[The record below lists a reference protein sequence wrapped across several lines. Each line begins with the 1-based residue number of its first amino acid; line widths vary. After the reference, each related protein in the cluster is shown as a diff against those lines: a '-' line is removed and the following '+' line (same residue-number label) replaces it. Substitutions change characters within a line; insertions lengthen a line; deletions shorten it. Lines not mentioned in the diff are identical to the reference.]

1 MKYDYVRHDCNVNDV
16 FSISHRLVSEFSLI
30 GHKMV
35 MLLKFLLRLE
45 RNWKMLKPRYSELKQ
60 DVGLLQTWS
69 HMVDMFLIVKILKN
83 GKICQ
88 TMLFPLRKSLNQAMS
103 LTVIVK
109 SAAMS
114 RTLIVK
120 SACTFATLTT
130 SNFPLKDR
138 FNSFKIH

>member
-1 MKYDYVRHDCNVNDV
+1 
-16 FSISHRLVSEFSLI
+16 
-30 GHKMV
+30 
-35 MLLKFLLRLE
+35 
-45 RNWKMLKPRYSELKQ
+45 MLKPRYSELKQ

-130 SNFPLKDR
+130 STSPLKDR

>member
-1 MKYDYVRHDCNVNDV
+1 MKHDYIRHDGNVYDV
-16 FSISHRLVSEFSLI
+16 FLISHRLVSEFSLI

-45 RNWKMLKPRYSELKQ
+45 RNWKMLKPRYSKLKQ

-88 TMLFPLRKSLNQAMS
+88 IIAFSSKKKFKPSNVINCDPKICLHICYTNNQYFPSERQ
-103 LTVIVK
+103 I
-109 SAAMS
+109 
-114 RTLIVK
+114 
-120 SACTFATLTT
+120 
-130 SNFPLKDR
+130 
-138 FNSFKIH
+138 